1 MAEIKKALTLLCV
14 LLLALAIPF
23 SAFAEDDNYI
33 NDFGY
38 EPYYITAYNVNINVT
53 QDNILQINET
63 IDAYFNESRHGIYR
77 YIPTVNTVERQ
88 DGSSGT
94 THAKIRNVRCSD
106 NYSSSYENG
115 DYVMQIGD
123 EDITLTGAHT
133 YNISY
138 EYQLGQDIADGF
150 DELYYNIIGAGW
162 DTYIQNVS
170 FSIVM
175 PKEFDESLLGFSS
188 GAYKTAGTETIEY
201 YVNGNE
207 ISGRLTKTLAPYE
220 ALTVRL
226 ELPEGYFYFNK
237 AAHIAKL
244 ALMVLIPVLCLI
256 FVLLIWKKHGKDK
269 KTVKVVEFYPPEGM
283 SSADVAYWYNGM
295 LTNDNIV
302 PMLIE
307 LANDG
312 YITIRQTETKKPF
325 RTTQDFV
332 IESRKYCD
340 SKDINKRMF
349 YNGLFENGR
358 TWVTKED
365 LEDEFYKTLDAI
377 AMNYNT
383 SENRK
388 KVFDSKSLKM
398 RLLCWAVTI
407 ACLLLNI
414 FILNLTFGTA
424 ERFLAFFAGAAILV
438 CAFIFS
444 FFVRRR
450 TQAGAE
456 ILQKIEG
463 FKMFLKTAEKE
474 RLETLVNDNP
484 EYFYDIL
491 PYAYVLDVSK
501 EWTKNFESIAI
512 EQPKWYVGVG
522 PFDRM
527 MMYSFMNSTM
537 QSCAQAMTSSPQTSS
552 SGGGGFSGGGSGGGG
567 GGSW

>member
-1 MAEIKKALTLLCV
+1 MAEIKKISTLLFV
-14 LLLALAIPF
+14 LLIALAMPF
-23 SAFAEDDNYI
+23 SVLAEEDNNI
-33 NDFGY
+33 SSCDY
-38 EPYYITAYNVNINVT
+38 EPYYITSYNVDINVT

-63 IDAYFNESRHGIYR
+63 INAYFNEYRHGIYR

-115 DYVMQIGD
+115 NYVMQIGD
-123 EDITLTGAHT
+123 EDITLIGEHT

-138 EYQLGQDIADGF
+138 EYQLVQDIANGF
-150 DELYYNIIGAGW
+150 DELYYNIIGSGW

-175 PKEFDESLLGFSS
+175 PKEFDDSLLGFSS
-188 GAYKTAGTETIEY
+188 GAYKTAGTDNIEY

-207 ISGRLTKTLAPYE
+207 ISGRLTTALEPYE

-226 ELPEGYFYFNK
+226 ELPDGYFYFNK

-244 ALMVLIPVLCLI
+244 ALMVIIPVFCLL
-256 FVLLIWKKHGKDK
+256 FVVLAWKKHGKDK

-307 LANDG
+307 LANEG
-312 YITIRQTETKKPF
+312 YVTIRQTEAKKPF
-325 RTTQDFV
+325 RTSQDFV
-332 IESRKYCD
+332 IESRNYCD

-358 TWVTKED
+358 TRVEKKD
-365 LEDEFYKTLDAI
+365 LENEFYKTLQAI

-398 RLLCWAVTI
+398 RLLCWAVTVC
-407 ACLLLNI
+407 CLLLNVL
-414 FILNLTFGTA
+414 ILNFTFGTA
-424 ERFLAFFAGAAILV
+424 DRYLAFFAGAAVLA
-438 CAFIFS
+438 CAFILS

-463 FKMFLKTAEKE
+463 FKMFLETAEKE

-484 EYFYDIL
+484 EYYYDIL
-491 PYAYVLDVSK
+491 PYAYVLGVSK
-501 EWTKNFESIAI
+501 EWTRNFESIAI
-512 EQPKWYVGVG
+512 EPPKWYVGVG

-537 QSCAQAMTSSPQTSS
+537 QSCTQAMTSSPQTSS
-552 SGGGGFSGGGSGGGG
+552 SGGGGFSGGGS
-567 GGSW
+567 SSSSSSS

>member
-1 MAEIKKALTLLCV
+1 MAEIKKISTLLFV
-14 LLLALAIPF
+14 LLIALAMPF
-23 SAFAEDDNYI
+23 SVLAEEDNNI
-33 NDFGY
+33 SSFDY
-38 EPYYITAYNVNINVT
+38 EPYYITSYNVDINVT

-63 IDAYFNESRHGIYR
+63 INAYFNEYRHGIYR
-77 YIPTVNTVERQ
+77 YIPTVNTIERQ

-115 DYVMQIGD
+115 NYVMQIGD
-123 EDITLTGAHT
+123 EDITLIGEHT

-138 EYQLGQDIADGF
+138 EYQLGQDIANGF
-150 DELYYNIIGAGW
+150 DELYYNIIGSGW

-175 PKEFDESLLGFSS
+175 PKEFDDSLLGFSS
-188 GAYKTAGTETIEY
+188 GAYKTAGTDNIEY

-207 ISGRLTKTLAPYE
+207 ISGRLTTALKPYE

-226 ELPEGYFYFNK
+226 ELPDGYFYFNK

-244 ALMVLIPVLCLI
+244 ALMVIIPVFCLL
-256 FVLLIWKKHGKDK
+256 FVVLAWKKHGKDK

-307 LANDG
+307 LANEG
-312 YITIRQTETKKPF
+312 YVTIRQTEAKKPF
-325 RTTQDFV
+325 RTSQDFV
-332 IESRKYCD
+332 IESRNYCN

-358 TWVTKED
+358 TRVEKKD
-365 LEDEFYKTLDAI
+365 LENEFYKTLQAI

-398 RLLCWAVTI
+398 RLLCWAVTVC
-407 ACLLLNI
+407 CLLLNVL
-414 FILNLTFGTA
+414 ILNFTFGTA
-424 ERFLAFFAGAAILV
+424 DRYLAFFAGAAVLA
-438 CAFIFS
+438 CAFILS
-444 FFVRRR
+444 FFVRKR

-463 FKMFLKTAEKE
+463 FKMFLETAEKE

-484 EYFYDIL
+484 EYYYDIL
-491 PYAYVLDVSK
+491 PYAYVLGVSK
-501 EWTKNFESIAI
+501 EWTRNFESIAI
-512 EQPKWYVGVG
+512 EPPKWYVGVG

-527 MMYSFMNSTM
+527 MMYSFMSSTM
-537 QSCAQAMTSSPQTSS
+537 QSCTQAMTSSPQTSS

>member
-1 MAEIKKALTLLCV
+1 
-14 LLLALAIPF
+14 
-23 SAFAEDDNYI
+23 
-33 NDFGY
+33 
-38 EPYYITAYNVNINVT
+38 
-53 QDNILQINET
+53 
-63 IDAYFNESRHGIYR
+63 
-77 YIPTVNTVERQ
+77 
-88 DGSSGT
+88 
-94 THAKIRNVRCSD
+94 
-106 NYSSSYENG
+106 
-115 DYVMQIGD
+115 
-123 EDITLTGAHT
+123 
-133 YNISY
+133 
-138 EYQLGQDIADGF
+138 
-150 DELYYNIIGAGW
+150 
-162 DTYIQNVS
+162 
-170 FSIVM
+170 M

-188 GAYKTAGTETIEY
+188 GAYKTAGTENIEY

-207 ISGRLTKTLAPYE
+207 ISGRLTETLAPYE

-438 CAFIFS
+438 CAFILS